1 MLGSAIKRGEHHARS
16 TVVMHCE
23 CERDGNRT
31 SHGSPGYNCAT
42 MAVIICML
50 RGVNLG
56 KRRMKMDALRALCE
70 SLGLRDV
77 QTLVQSGN
85 VVFRS
90 EQKNLAALT
99 KKIETAIEWEFGFY
113 SDVIL
118 RSAAEVRDTIARNPL
133 MKRVDTEPNKFLVW
147 FLVSDPGEEIR
158 KQVRAVNTEPE
169 ELRIDGR
176 EVYIYFPNG
185 MARPKMKWAAIE
197 KILVVRGTGRNW
209 NTVRKLL
216 EIAEKLEASR

>member
-1 MLGSAIKRGEHHARS
+1 
-16 TVVMHCE
+16 
-23 CERDGNRT
+23 
-31 SHGSPGYNCAT
+31 
-42 MAVIICML
+42 ML

-77 QTLVQSGN
+77 QTFVQSGN

-90 EQKNLAALT
+90 EQKNLGTLT
-99 KKIETAIEWEFGFY
+99 KKIESAVEREFGFH

-118 RSAAEVRDTIARNPL
+118 RSASEVRDTIARNPFA
-133 MKRVDTEPNKFLVW
+133 KRSGIEPGKCLVW

-158 KQVRAVNTEPE
+158 KQVRAVKTEPE
-169 ELRIDGR
+169 ELRIEGR
-176 EVYIYFPNG
+176 EVYMYFPNG

-197 KILVVRGTGRNW
+197 KILAVRGTGRNW
-209 NTVRKLL
+209 NTSRKLL
-216 EIAEKLEASR
+216 EMAEKLEAAR

>member
-1 MLGSAIKRGEHHARS
+1 
-16 TVVMHCE
+16 
-23 CERDGNRT
+23 
-31 SHGSPGYNCAT
+31 
-42 MAVIICML
+42 MAVVICLL

-56 KRRMKMDALRALCE
+56 KRRMKMQALRALYE

-99 KKIETAIEWEFGFY
+99 KKIETAIEREFGFY
-113 SDVIL
+113 SDVVL
-118 RSAAEVRDTIARNPL
+118 RSAAELRDATRRNPFA
-133 MKRVDTEPNKFLVW
+133 KRAGMEPGKFLVW
-147 FLVSDPGEEIR
+147 FLLSDPGEEIR
-158 KQVRAVNTEPE
+158 KQVGAVKTEPE

-185 MARPKMKWAAIE
+185 MARPKMKWVAIE
-197 KILVVRGTGRNW
+197 KILAVRGTGRNW
-209 NTVRKLL
+209 NTVTKLL
-216 EIAEKLEASR
+216 EMAEKLEASC

>member
-1 MLGSAIKRGEHHARS
+1 
-16 TVVMHCE
+16 
-23 CERDGNRT
+23 
-31 SHGSPGYNCAT
+31 

-56 KRRMKMDALRALCE
+56 KRRMKMKALRALYE

-90 EQKNLAALT
+90 EQKSLAALT
-99 KKIETAIEWEFGFY
+99 KKIETAIEREFGFY

-118 RSAAEVRDTIARNPL
+118 RTAAELRDALGRNPL
-133 MKRVDTEPNKFLVW
+133 AKRASTEPRSFLIW

-158 KQVRAVNTEPE
+158 KQVRAVKTEPE

-197 KILVVRGTGRNW
+197 RILAVRGTGRNW
-209 NTVRKLL
+209 NTVTKLL
-216 EIAEKLEASR
+216 EMAEKLEAAR

>member
-1 MLGSAIKRGEHHARS
+1 
-16 TVVMHCE
+16 
-23 CERDGNRT
+23 
-31 SHGSPGYNCAT
+31 

-56 KRRMKMDALRALCE
+56 KRRMKMEALRTLYE

-90 EQKNLAALT
+90 DQKNLAALT
-99 KKIETAIEWEFGFY
+99 KKIETAIEREFGFY

-118 RSAAEVRDTIARNPL
+118 RSAAELRGTIERNPFARR
-133 MKRVDTEPNKFLVW
+133 KGIEPGKFLVW
-147 FLVSDPGEEIR
+147 FLLSDPGEEIR
-158 KQVRAVNTEPE
+158 KRVRAMKTEPE

-197 KILVVRGTGRNW
+197 RILAVRGTGRNW
-209 NTVRKLL
+209 NTVTKLL
-216 EIAEKLEASR
+216 EMAEKLETPR

>member
-1 MLGSAIKRGEHHARS
+1 
-16 TVVMHCE
+16 
-23 CERDGNRT
+23 
-31 SHGSPGYNCAT
+31 

-77 QTLVQSGN
+77 QTFVQSGN

-90 EQKNLAALT
+90 EQKNLDSLT
-99 KKIETAIEWEFGFY
+99 KKIESAVQREFGFH

-118 RSAAEVRDTIARNPL
+118 RSASEVRDTIARNPFA
-133 MKRVDTEPNKFLVW
+133 KRSRIEPGKCLVW

-158 KQVRAVNTEPE
+158 KQVRAVKTEPE
-169 ELRIDGR
+169 ELRIAGR

-197 KILVVRGTGRNW
+197 KILAVRGTGRNW
-209 NTVRKLL
+209 NTSRKLL
-216 EIAEKLEASR
+216 EMAEKLEA

>member
-1 MLGSAIKRGEHHARS
+1 M
-16 TVVMHCE
+16 
-23 CERDGNRT
+23 
-31 SHGSPGYNCAT
+31 P
-42 MAVIICML
+42 VIISML

-56 KRRMKMDALRALCE
+56 KRRMKMDALRALYE
-70 SLGLRDV
+70 SLGFRDV

-99 KKIETAIEWEFGFY
+99 KKIEKAIEREFGFY

-118 RSAAEVRDTIARNPL
+118 RSAAEVRDTVTRNPFA
-133 MKRVDTEPNKFLVW
+133 KRSGIEPGKFLVW

-158 KQVRAVNTEPE
+158 KKVRAIHTEPE

-176 EVYIYFPNG
+176 EVYIYFP
-185 MARPKMKWAAIE
+185 
-197 KILVVRGTGRNW
+197 
-209 NTVRKLL
+209 
-216 EIAEKLEASR
+216 

>member
-1 MLGSAIKRGEHHARS
+1 VIGWLAGII
-16 TVVMHCE
+16 
-23 CERDGNRT
+23 
-31 SHGSPGYNCAT
+31 GYNHAT

-56 KRRMKMDALRALCE
+56 KRRMKMEALRALYE

-90 EQKNLAALT
+90 NQKNLAALT
-99 KKIETAIEWEFGFY
+99 KKIETAIKREFGFY
-113 SDVIL
+113 SDVVL
-118 RSAAEVRDTIARNPL
+118 RTATELRDTIGRNPFARR
-133 MKRVDTEPNKFLVW
+133 KGIEPGKFLVW
-147 FLVSDPGEEIR
+147 FLLSDPGEEIR
-158 KQVRAVNTEPE
+158 KQVRAVKTEPE

-197 KILVVRGTGRNW
+197 KILAVRGTGRNW
-209 NTVRKLL
+209 NTVTKLL
-216 EIAEKLEASR
+216 EMAEKLEAAR